1 MRGWDCIHRGTPT
14 WCFIIQYLNL
24 FLATPCPSP
33 PAPYLLTFTFLTPSS
48 LPGQDFPYL
57 AGKGGIGLFSQKD
70 SLERLN
76 PTFWNKNLHF
86 WSCISKLE
94 AAFLSTHYPDVIQR
108 EMLAKR
114 VQLKEERIEVAWNYH
129 FTLVIII
136 IRSGSRT
143 GEQSGGSSRGKLR
156 IWWLLLGDNCINI
169 RYGKLI

>member
-1 MRGWDCIHRGTPT
+1 MSYI
-14 WCFIIQYLNL
+14 FSNL

-114 VQLKEERIEVAWNYH
+114 VQLKEERIEVIQFWL
-129 FTLVIII
+129 FVLTLWWILIPQVWFKNRRAKWRKQQRETKDMVAAIG
-136 IRSGSRT
+136 RW
-143 GEQSGGSSRGKLR
+143 EQYISVSIG
-156 IWWLLLGDNCINI
+156 NI
-169 RYGKLI
+169 S